1 MYGITYNGKHSEEL
15 NIQILNTRVVEPPLK
30 NKITLTIPFMD
41 GEYDFSNIYGATNYS
56 TIVLEYE
63 FLLKAKN
70 SILLEAKRMQVENW
84 LLTRNEKTELKDDN
98 LKGYYYMAECTK
110 TEFEEKNNIG
120 VLKATFNAYP
130 FKIGEDFEGQLKW
143 DNFNFEL
150 DVLQT
155 TRFQILGEKKEIAL
169 YNQGIKEV
177 NVTIDSTGDFTVT
190 VNNSTQKI
198 EKGKHV
204 YQSVKL
210 KPGKNG
216 IQIEG
221 YGTID
226 FLFRKEL
233 L

>member
-15 NIQILNTRVVEPPLK
+15 NIKILNTRVVEPPLK
-30 NKITLTIPFMD
+30 NKITLTIPFMN

-56 TIVLEYE
+56 TRVLEYE
-63 FLLKAKN
+63 FLLKAKD

-84 LLTRNEKTELKDDN
+84 LLARNEKTVLKDDN
-98 LKGYYYMAECTK
+98 LKGYYYMAECTE

-120 VLKATFNAYP
+120 VLRATFNAYP
-130 FKIGEDFEGQLKW
+130 FKIGEDFEGYLKW

-155 TRFQILGEKKEIAL
+155 TRFLVEGGKKEIAL
-169 YNQGIKEV
+169 YNQGIKDVSPAIE
-177 NVTIDSTGDFTVT
+177 STGEFTVT
-190 VNNSTQKI
+190 LRSSTHKI
-198 EKGKHV
+198 EKG
-204 YQSVKL
+204 VKDYPNIKL
-210 KPGKNG
+210 QRGLNYL
-216 IQIEG
+216 QVEG
-221 YGTID
+221 NGTIA